1 MSLHS
6 DRKLIRFEDSI
17 PETKLVAMIRQEIE
31 DISSLSQLEFTE
43 SYDDLDYLVFATLIL
58 PSQSRVALVRR
69 QNSPQPGIEIYVK
82 HDRDNTLE
90 IIQEALSE
98 MNLTLKDFT
107 WIHPE
112 YEQKIYSLPI
122 EL

>member
-17 PETKLVAMIRQEIE
+17 PETKLVGMIRQEFE

-43 SYDDLDYLVFATLIL
+43 SYDDLDYLVFTTLTL
-58 PSQSRVALVRR
+58 PSKSRVALVRR
-69 QNSPQPGIEIYVK
+69 QNFPQPGTEIYVK
-82 HDRDNTLE
+82 YDLDNTLE
-90 IIQEALSE
+90 IIQEALKQ

-112 YEQKIYSLPI
+112 YEQKIYSFSI